1 MLQRLQN
8 VVLLAIFWLMFSSV
22 TAQKVNEPKVT
33 NPDWSKPF
41 PPFGIAGNLYYIG
54 TYDLACY
61 LITTTRGNILIN
73 TGLAASEDQIRSN
86 IETLGFKFRDTKI
99 LLTTQVHYDHVGAM
113 AAIKK
118 KTSAQLMVDEKDA
131 AVLADGGN
139 SDYVFGSSGSMFE
152 PVKPDRLLHDGDT
165 IQLGN
170 MQLVMLHH
178 PGHTKGSC
186 SFLFTVNDQQRSY
199 RVLIANMPTIVTDK
213 RFADVTTYPDISK
226 DYAYTLQAM
235 KNIRFDIW
243 LASHASQFNL
253 HDKYKPGDAYN
264 PAAFTDQ
271 QGYDATLSDLQ
282 KQYDEK
288 MQKE

>member
-1 MLQRLQN
+1 MRLQN
-8 VVLLAIFWLMFSSV
+8 ILLLTIFSITLFSA
-22 TAQKVNEPKVT
+22 TAQKVNEPKTT
-33 NPDWSKPF
+33 NADWSKPY
-41 PPFGIAGNLYYIG
+41 PPFRIAGNLYYVG

-61 LITTTRGNILIN
+61 LIATTQGNILIN
-73 TGLAASEDQIRSN
+73 TGLASSAGLIKKN
-86 IETLGFKFRDTKI
+86 IEVLGFKFRDTKI

-118 KTSAQLMVDEKDA
+118 ETGAQMMIDEKDA
-131 AVLADGGN
+131 PVLADGGS
-139 SDYVFGSSGSMFE
+139 SDYAFGGKGMLFQ
-152 PVKPDRLLHDGDT
+152 PVKADRLLQNGDT

-170 MQLVMLHH
+170 MQVVMLHH

-186 SFLFTVNDQQRSY
+186 SFLFTVIDEQRSY

-213 RFADVTTYPDISK
+213 RFADVTAYPNISK
-226 DYAYTLQAM
+226 DYAYTLQSM
-235 KNIRFDIW
+235 KNIHFDLW

-253 HDKYKPGDAYN
+253 LEKHKPGDTYN

-271 QGYDATLSDLQ
+271 QGYDAAISDLQ

-288 MQKE
+288 M